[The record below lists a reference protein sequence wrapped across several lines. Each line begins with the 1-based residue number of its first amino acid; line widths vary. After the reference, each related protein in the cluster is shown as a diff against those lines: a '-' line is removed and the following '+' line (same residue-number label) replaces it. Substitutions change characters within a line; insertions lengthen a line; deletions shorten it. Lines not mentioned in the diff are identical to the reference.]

1 MADGYDPCACIW
13 DHGMA
18 MRRLISLLR
27 GMQGFCTDSECFG
40 ELPGPQADAS
50 GGGNDLFL
58 MAMVW
63 VVLGVLL
70 YLFRPS
76 SLRNRGDTKPA
87 RLDQGG
93 PGNNPPPTAN

>member
-1 MADGYDPCACIW
+1 MCVHLGPW
-13 DHGMA
+13 NGNEE
-18 MRRLISLLR
+18 
-27 GMQGFCTDSECFG
+27 TD
-40 ELPGPQADAS
+40 LTVPGPQADAS